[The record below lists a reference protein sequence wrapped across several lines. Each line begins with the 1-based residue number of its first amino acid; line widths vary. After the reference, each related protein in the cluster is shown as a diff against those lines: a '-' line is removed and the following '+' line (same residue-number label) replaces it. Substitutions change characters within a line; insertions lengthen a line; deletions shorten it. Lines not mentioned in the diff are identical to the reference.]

1 MSRVAVIAGALFAV
15 ASASGCLPASA
26 GEYYYGGYA
35 PYPPYGGYAPYPCCA
50 YPAPISPPL
59 YYGRPARLPAPPVLN
74 WPEGPRYYQ
83 PSGYDHAVTPCY
95 EQYVRVSDGRGG
107 WSWGIKSACDGR

>member
-1 MSRVAVIAGALFAV
+1 MSRIAVIAAALFL
-15 ASASGCLPASA
+15 SALTSVTASA
-26 GEYYYGGYA
+26 GEYYYGGYP

-50 YPAPISPPL
+50 YPAAPVAPPPCC
-59 YYGRPARLPAPPVLN
+59 GGQTRLPPPPVLN

-107 WSWGIKSACDGR
+107 WSWGLKSSCDPR